1 MSKTTD
7 MNIQEAIDRMVRDVV
22 RVQCSRV
29 LLSPEMHRGCLDRI
43 SDRVKAFCD
52 IGPAPTDNVF
62 VRGVPAE
69 KCEALSGMDYAL
81 VPKSPETVTIN
92 GVPLE
97 FIPPF
102 KETNVEK
109 ERPMVVLIREFR
121 KLTEAWD
128 RYDKDPIRSPKPL
141 GIKEFAEVCE
151 RKFVNGVPLEFIPP
165 WDKKQDILYQAVRS
179 TWLELNTWLTMGNNT
194 ATKKD
199 IEELHDRMVKAMQQA
214 TESDSPRVW
223 SDDQPVVPDEQMQ
236 FHHFDTR
243 KLLDALGIGSCLA
256 VTTVEYVAGQMLS
269 PEVRKR
275 VLEARVFEP

>member
-62 VRGVPAE
+62 IRGVPAE

-97 FIPPF
+97 FIPP
-102 KETNVEK
+102 
-109 ERPMVVLIREFR
+109 R
-121 KLTEAWD
+121 
-128 RYDKDPIRSPKPL
+128 
-141 GIKEFAEVCE
+141 
-151 RKFVNGVPLEFIPP
+151 
-165 WDKKQDILYQAVRS
+165 DKKQDILYQAVRS

-275 VLEARVFEP
+275 VLEARVFDPE